1 MRATVI
7 TYVNPAVAAILG
19 VTVLRESLTFGMG
32 LGFLLVL
39 AGSTLATRRR
49 APALAPSRVPEAQAG
64 EAL

>member
-1 MRATVI
+1 
-7 TYVNPAVAAILG
+7 

-49 APALAPSRVPEAQAG
+49 AAAVAPSRVPEARAG